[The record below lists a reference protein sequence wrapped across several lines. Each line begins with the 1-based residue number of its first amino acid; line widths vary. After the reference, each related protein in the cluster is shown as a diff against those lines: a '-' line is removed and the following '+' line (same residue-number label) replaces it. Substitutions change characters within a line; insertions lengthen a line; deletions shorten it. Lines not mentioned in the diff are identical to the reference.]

1 MSASPNA
8 SGAGTKRAAD
18 LIRDHLMRYV
28 GPFTAKNAVQMLS
41 KQTLGIDADAVT
53 MDQAPKLL
61 EALGPML
68 RTLLGKLSA
77 EKVIEQLKQEL
88 GVRTG

>member
-1 MSASPNA
+1 MPALPNA
-8 SGAGTKRAAD
+8 SAAGAKRAAD
-18 LIRDHLMRYV
+18 SIRDHLMRYV

-53 MDQAPKLL
+53 MDQAPTLV

-68 RTLLGKLSA
+68 RTLLGKVSA

-88 GVRTG
+88 GVKAG